1 MPDPAGR
8 RQVADGAPAGRLAVR
23 PPEAVQFEKEFP
35 GASWLSARVI
45 RELEVV
51 GGSAEAL
58 RGCDGRRHG
67 LSHIALNVLAVI
79 EGNGGPM
86 AAGAMGERVHITS
99 GSMTSVLDT
108 LERNGYVVRLAD
120 PEDRR
125 RVLVEVTPA
134 AQELLDQA
142 LPEVV
147 HARDRRFAGIQRRR
161 ARGDASDAGPAGRG
175 DRRRAGRHGPTPAPQ
190 DATESSADPRD
201 DLTAPTE

>member
-1 MPDPAGR
+1 MPDPGRTPAGGR
-8 RQVADGAPAGRLAVR
+8 RGARAGASPSR
-23 PPEAVQFEKEFP
+23 PPEAVQFEKEYP
-35 GASWLSARVI
+35 GTSWLCARVV

-51 GGSAEAL
+51 GGSAEMYVGAIA
-58 RGCDGRRHG
+58 RRHG

-86 AAGAMGERVHITS
+86 AAGAVGERVHITS

-147 HARDRRFAGIQRRR
+147 HAATAAFRGFSDDELEEMLVMLARLGGAIAAVPDDIGRPRPRRTPRSLRR
-161 ARGDASDAGPAGRG
+161 
-175 DRRRAGRHGPTPAPQ
+175 TPG
-190 DATESSADPRD
+190 T
-201 DLTAPTE
+201 T